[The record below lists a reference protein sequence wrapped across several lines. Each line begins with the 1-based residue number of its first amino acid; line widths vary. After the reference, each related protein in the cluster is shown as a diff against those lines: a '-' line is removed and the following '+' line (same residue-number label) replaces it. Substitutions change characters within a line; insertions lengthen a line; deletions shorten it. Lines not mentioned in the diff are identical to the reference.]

1 MTLNHLNLT
10 VTDVPAAR
18 RFLETY
24 FGLQESRNPYT
35 GEAVPDTGNAGFC
48 VLFDDNGLVL
58 TLMKGRDDL
67 KYPATFHIGF
77 MQESEQKVNE
87 LSDRLRRDGHDA
99 DAPSR
104 SHAWTFYVRA
114 PGGFTIEV
122 LC

>member
-1 MTLNHLNLT
+1 
-10 VTDVPAAR
+10 
-18 RFLETY
+18 
-24 FGLQESRNPYT
+24 
-35 GEAVPDTGNAGFC
+35 
-48 VLFDDNGLVL
+48 
-58 TLMKGRDDL
+58 MKGRDDL

-87 LSDRLRRDGHDA
+87 LSDRLRRDGYDA

-114 PGGFTIEV
+114 PGGFTIEG